1 MQTLKNIKLHHFVI
15 LALVLFG
22 CFYRITTSEFWPIT
36 ISKTWF
42 TPEQF
47 EFSMLQK
54 PLLTLFLA
62 GFHLLPL
69 TDIAHLLLVKF
80 VFAFFGAL
88 GIWALISFL
97 FEINPTLQDKKNKY
111 VAAGMLCLVLLSP
124 TVLSHF
130 FSVRSDQ
137 LATTLFSFFL
147 LFSYRK
153 NLALSIICLVL
164 IPLSGIKELLFL
176 PAGFLIFYF
185 QFKHLISKKFLFF
198 AAYGLFTVFVW
209 LSAYNVNALYY
220 FLETFE
226 QSNIS
231 THRLS
236 SYIAQIES
244 LSLILTALSVIY
256 IFVKSLKSLYP
267 YAISSLYFSLV
278 ICAIPQSYSF
288 LIGSLLP
295 FILTPLMLVILLNQT
310 KKIHFF
316 AVLTSVFIFTLAIRF
331 NHSAFLYSSSFK
343 QLKYIEVAGK
353 IVEKNNLH
361 YLDGVGILPRQK
373 NYPCFASPND
383 QVANTSC
390 LDRIQNQDLDS
401 IIITSR
407 LMYVG
412 EQVFKV
418 VDKSYEQI
426 LPNFWVHK
434 KLITPEIVEHTK
446 KNADISPAFILF

>member
-1 MQTLKNIKLHHFVI
+1 MHPLKNLKLQYFVI
-15 LALVLFG
+15 FGLVLFG

-36 ISKTWF
+36 ISKTWL

-54 PLLTLFLA
+54 PLLTLFLSA
-62 GFHLLPL
+62 FHLLPL
-69 TDIAHLLLVKF
+69 SDITHLLLVKL
-80 VFAFFGAL
+80 VFALFGAL

-97 FEINPTLQDKKNKY
+97 FEITPTSNDKKNTSI
-111 VAAGMLCLVLLSP
+111 AAGMLCLVFLSP

-153 NLALSIICLVL
+153 NLIFSILCLVL

-198 AAYGLFTVFVW
+198 GLYGVFTVFIW

-226 QSNIS
+226 QNNTSSN
-231 THRLS
+231 RLS
-236 SYIAQIES
+236 SYVTQIES
-244 LSLILTALSVIY
+244 LSLLLTTLSVLY
-256 IFVKSLKSLYP
+256 IFIKSHKSFYP

-278 ICAIPQSYSF
+278 IYAIPQSYSF

-295 FILTPLMLVILLNQT
+295 FILTPLMLVILQNQT
-310 KKIHFF
+310 KKTHFF
-316 AVLTSVFIFTLAIRF
+316 TIIGSIFIFTLVMRF
-331 NHSAFLYSSSFK
+331 NHNAFAYSSSLK
-343 QLKYIEVAGK
+343 QLKYIQTASQIIE
-353 IVEKNNLH
+353 ESNLH

-390 LDRIQNQDLDS
+390 LDRIQNQALDS
-401 IIITSR
+401 VIITSR

-412 EQVFKV
+412 EQVFNV
-418 VDKSYEQI
+418 VDKNYEQI
-426 LPNFWVHK
+426 LPNLWVHK
-434 KLITPEIVEHTK
+434 NLITPKILEHK
-446 KNADISPAFILF
+446 NINADISPAFILF